1 MTRTTRWGRFLA
13 AGGALIV
20 VAIGVL
26 MVTGRRDAADLGPV
40 SPANGAVLR
49 EPPHQLS
56 LSFDAAVRPAQI
68 HIGVSDENGELLR
81 SGTPAV
87 AGSAITEPVSLRADG
102 DYVLAYHVVLD
113 DGRTFSGTSRFR
125 VSSLADP
132 AAAAPAG
139 PAPPAAAGHDHF
151 SDDPLSI
158 GLTVVAAGFVVALL
172 VLLIHRP
179 QPRRS

>member
-26 MVTGRRDAADLGPV
+26 MVTGGRDAADLGSV

-49 EPPHQLS
+49 EPPQQVS
-56 LSFDAAVRPAQI
+56 LTFDAAVRPAQI
-68 HIGVSDENGELLR
+68 HIGVSDYDGLVA
-81 SGTPAV
+81 SGAPVVT
-87 AGSAITEPVSLRADG
+87 GSAITEPVSLRADG

-113 DGRTFSGTSRFR
+113 DGRTFSGSSRFR
-125 VSSLADP
+125 VSSLADR

-139 PAPPAAAGHDHF
+139 PAPPAPAAGGPFHITHD
-151 SDDPLSI
+151 
-158 GLTVVAAGFVVALL
+158 
-172 VLLIHRP
+172 
-179 QPRRS
+179 QPRNQHNGEATG